1 VYQLLKDRTEAGK
14 LLAGSLINYKNATD
28 TIVLALPRGGVPV
41 AYEISMK
48 LNLPMDLV
56 IVRKLGHPGH
66 EEYAMG
72 AITFGDIFYINPD
85 VAYKIDINAPDIQ
98 AIIKKERQEYF
109 RRNQLYRNNK
119 PMPDVKGKRII
130 LVDDG
135 VATGSSIIAAIMALK
150 ELSPKEIVVAVPILP
165 PDTLS
170 NLKSLVT
177 KVIFLYTPEPF
188 GSVGSWYEDFPQTED
203 DEVIKLCAKANK

>member
-1 VYQLLKDRTEAGK
+1 MYQLLKDRTEAGK

>member
-1 VYQLLKDRTEAGK
+1 MYQLLKDRTEAGK
-14 LLAGSLINYKNATD
+14 TLADRLIDYKNAAE
-28 TIVLALPRGGVPV
+28 TIILALPRGGVPV
-41 AYEISMK
+41 AYEIANK
-48 LNLPMDLV
+48 LNLPLDLL
-56 IVRKLGHPGH
+56 IVRKLGYPGH